1 MFCHKLLSCVT
12 TIVQSSYNIRIKR
25 TESPTHQPMHVI
37 GTAGHIDHGKS
48 TLVHALTGIDPDRLS
63 EEKRRGMTIEL
74 GFAWLRLPSGREASV
89 VDVPGHERFI
99 RQMLAGAGGV
109 DVALLVVAADEGVMP
124 QTREHL
130 QILDLL
136 GVSRG
141 VVALTKRDLVD
152 EEWLELV
159 RDDVQTALAGTTLA
173 RALIVP
179 CSATTGAGLDELRA
193 ALDQALDLALEHPDR
208 GRPHLPVDRVFTLA
222 GFGTVVT
229 GTLLDGSLAV
239 GQEVEIAPGG
249 RRARVRGL
257 QAHKTKLERVQPGGR
272 VAVNLAGVSTEE
284 VARGDIVALPGAIPP
299 AVRLDVRLRAV
310 ADLDAPLTHNMPVT
324 VHTGAAE
331 VAGRLGL
338 LDRAELEPGDEGWVQ
353 LRLAAPVAAM
363 RGDRVVVRRP
373 SPSATLAGGV
383 IVDAQPARHRR
394 FVPRVL
400 QHLEV
405 TAAGTPE
412 DRVLDVL
419 AGSGARGDSGESFLT
434 LDDVAA
440 RANLP
445 LAEAQ
450 GALDAMLAAGQVYQA
465 APYWCSAG
473 IWDGVVGRARAVLAP
488 YHQRYPL
495 RRGLPSEE
503 LRTRLRLAPDVWN
516 AVAPALQDA
525 GVVRLYGEVVALA
538 THEPRFTPTQ
548 ERAAALV
555 RETLAAQPYT
565 PPAPGEL
572 PGVDAPLLEALVERG
587 EIVPIAEGVYL
598 GQAAY
603 DEMVATVLETIDAQG
618 SVTVAVLRDRFGTSR
633 KYALAL
639 LERLDDERV
648 TRRVGDARVR
658 GSRAPRSR

>member
-1 MFCHKLLSCVT
+1 
-12 TIVQSSYNIRIKR
+12 
-25 TESPTHQPMHVI
+25 MHVI

-48 TLVHALTGIDPDRLS
+48 TLVHALTGIDPDRLQ

-99 RQMLAGAGGV
+99 RQMLAGSGGV

-159 RDDVQTALAGTTLA
+159 RDDVRATLEGTTLA
-173 RALIVP
+173 GAPIIP
-179 CSATTGAGLDELRA
+179 CAATTGAGLDDVRA
-193 ALDQALDLALEHPDR
+193 ALDTALDQALEHPDR
-208 GRPHLPVDRVFTLA
+208 RRPHLPVDRVFTLA

-239 GQEVEIAPGG
+239 GQEVELSPQG
-249 RRARVRGL
+249 RRARIRGL
-257 QAHKTKLERVQPGGR
+257 QAHKTKLERAQPGGR

-284 VARGDIVALPGAIPP
+284 VARGDVVALPGAIPP

-310 ADLDAPLTHNMPVT
+310 SDLAAPLTHNMPVT

-338 LDRAELEPGDEGWVQ
+338 LDRAELEPGDEGWAQ
-353 LRLAAPVAAM
+353 LRLAEPIAAA
-363 RGDRVVVRRP
+363 RGARVVVRRP

-383 IVDAQPARHRR
+383 IVDAQPVRHRR
-394 FVPRVL
+394 FVQRVL
-400 QHLEV
+400 RHLEV
-405 TAAGTPE
+405 AAAGTPE
-412 DRVLDVL
+412 DRVLDAL
-419 AGSGARGDSGESFLT
+419 IALNPGAGAGGGFLT
-434 LDDVAA
+434 LDEVAA

-445 LAEAQ
+445 APDVQ
-450 GALDAMLAAGQVYQA
+450 GALDTVFSAGQARRA
-465 APYWCSAG
+465 APYWCAAAT
-473 IWDGVVGRARAVLAP
+473 WDGVAERARAILAP
-488 YHQRYPL
+488 YHTRYPL
-495 RRGLPSEE
+495 RRGLPAEE
-503 LRTRLRLAPDVWN
+503 LRTRLRLAPDVWE
-516 AVAPALQDA
+516 AVAPALEEA
-525 GVVRLYGEVVALA
+525 SVVRLHGETISL
-538 THEPRFTPTQ
+538 TDHEPRFSPTQ
-548 ERAAALV
+548 ERAVAIV
-555 RETLAAQPYT
+555 RETLAARPYT
-565 PPAPGEL
+565 PPTLGEL
-572 PGVDAPLLEALVERG
+572 PGVDAALLESLVERG
-587 EIVPIAEGVYL
+587 ELAPIAEGIYL
-598 GQAAY
+598 GRAAY
-603 DEMVATVLETIDAQG
+603 DEMLAVVLETIDREG

-639 LERLDDERV
+639 LERLDDERI

-658 GSRAPRSR
+658 GSRSRGVESRKSKVESGSVEDGSGR